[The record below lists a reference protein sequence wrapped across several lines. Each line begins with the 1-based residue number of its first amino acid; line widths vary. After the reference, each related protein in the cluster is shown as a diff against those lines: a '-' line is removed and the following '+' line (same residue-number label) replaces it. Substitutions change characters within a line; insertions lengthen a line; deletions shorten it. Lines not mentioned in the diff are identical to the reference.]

1 MFVNVNLAMF
11 LKFRHFEP
19 RVFKLVF
26 LKKNVYCIDCSFAR
40 KKTFKVGTSKTL
52 QKCFGVIPNFSSGE
66 KSFSE
71 KNWENKKY
79 IFDSSMQ
86 YLQLKK
92 AKGSFKMDVL
102 FGLIK

>member
-1 MFVNVNLAMF
+1 MF
-11 LKFRHFEP
+11 LKISAFWATC
-19 RVFKLVF
+19 LLNLCF
-26 LKKNVYCIDCSFAR
+26 LKKNVYCIDCSFVR
-40 KKTFKVGTSKTL
+40 KNNFKAGTSKTL
-52 QKCFGVIPNFSSGE
+52 QKCFGVIPNFSYGE

-102 FGLIK
+102 FGLIE